1 MRFLIVLGL
10 AVVGLFVW
18 YFFGYVEAGDPVL
31 YSLLTFAL
39 LFKLYRTLYE
49 WYHYFDLRVPGQ
61 PVTENQYT
69 VHVLTTFCKGE
80 PYDMIVNTLMAIKAI
95 EYPHETYL
103 CDEEDD
109 PYLKNFCEE
118 NGIQHVTR
126 ARKTNAKAG
135 NINHALQNFCKG
147 ELVVIMD
154 PDHIPRPES
163 LAHFAPDSV
172 ALFGRNTQPILE
184 FIQI

>member
-1 MRFLIVLGL
+1 
-10 AVVGLFVW
+10 
-18 YFFGYVEAGDPVL
+18 
-31 YSLLTFAL
+31 
-39 LFKLYRTLYE
+39 
-49 WYHYFDLRVPGQ
+49 
-61 PVTENQYT
+61 
-69 VHVLTTFCKGE
+69 
-80 PYDMIVNTLMAIKAI
+80 MIINTLMAIKAI

-103 CDEEDD
+103 CDE
-109 PYLKNFCEE
+109 NFCEE
-118 NGIQHVTR
+118 NGIQHVSR

-172 ALFGRNTQPILE
+172 ALFGRNRQHILE